1 METATA
7 LARKGYCMSHPC
19 RMFVVSIR
27 LSVHSW
33 LVLDGWQEARV
44 HGDVETAG
52 LSRRGKLI
60 KCADLV
66 IEVGVDEDP

>member
-1 METATA
+1 
-7 LARKGYCMSHPC
+7 
-19 RMFVVSIR
+19 MFVVSIR